1 MSYINNALR
10 KVQKDKDSRYTG
22 YEHMVCAP
30 GKEPQWQRRR
40 LVLAGT
46 ILFLL
51 FTAGLVTFLYS
62 SADKKSSG
70 PAIPQAPLA
79 AQAVVTRTEPAQ
91 SVSPAIHPPVSVPPV
106 ETGQPVEKSP
116 AMEKSMAKT
125 ETASAAQAGNHNI
138 QKETVKETGP
148 AAPGTGTQTVAQEK
162 VPKQDKNA
170 DVRALYAQA
179 LKKHQA
185 GDLREAKEL
194 YKKVIKMDPQ
204 NVQALNNLGVVYMKQ
219 KVYKWATIRLN
230 DALKIKPDYADAH
243 YNLACVYAKTNDT
256 QNSIHRLKDAVKL
269 NPDVKNW
276 VKTDRDL
283 DNVSALPE
291 YQKLMEKQ

>member
-10 KVQKDKDSRYTG
+10 KLQKDKDSRYTG
-22 YEHMVCAP
+22 YEHIVCAP
-30 GKEPQWQRRR
+30 GKEPPRQRRWF
-40 LVLAGT
+40 VLAGA

-51 FTAGLVTFLYS
+51 FTTGLVTFLYS

-70 PAIPQAPLA
+70 PAIHKAPPA
-79 AQAVVTRTEPAQ
+79 AQTVVARTEPVQ
-91 SVSPAIHPPVSVPPV
+91 SASPAIHPPVSVPPV
-106 ETGQPVEKSP
+106 ETRQPIEKYP
-116 AMEKSMAKT
+116 AMEKNLAKT
-125 ETASAAQAGNHNI
+125 ETASASGAGIDKIKKEEHKKVEQA
-138 QKETVKETGP
+138 EPV
-148 AAPGTGTQTVAQEK
+148 TGTRTVAQEK
-162 VPKQDKNA
+162 VPKQDKTS
-170 DVRALYAQA
+170 DVQALYAQA

-219 KVYKWATIRLN
+219 KVYKWAEIRLN

>member
-10 KVQKDKDSRYTG
+10 KVQKDKDARYTG
-22 YEHMVCAP
+22 YEHIVYAP
-30 GKEPQWQRRR
+30 GNEPSRQRRSFM
-40 LVLAGT
+40 LAGAA
-46 ILFLL
+46 LF
-51 FTAGLVTFLYS
+51 FVFAAGLMAFLYF
-62 SADKKSSG
+62 SSG
-70 PAIPQAPLA
+70 QKESVQAARIAALRDPAIVA
-79 AQAVVTRTEPAQ
+79 RTEPVQ
-91 SVSPAIHPPVSVPPV
+91 SALPAVHPPMSVPPV
-106 ETGQPVEKSP
+106 ETRQPIEKSP
-116 AMEKSMAKT
+116 AMEKNIAQT
-125 ETASAAQAGNHNI
+125 ETVTTAEAGMNKI
-138 QKETVKETGP
+138 KKEADKKPEP
-148 AAPGTGTQTVAQEK
+148 AAPVTVTRTAAVEK

-170 DVRALYAQA
+170 DARALYAQA

-194 YKKVIKMDPQ
+194 YKKVIKMDPH

-256 QNSIHRLKDAVKL
+256 QSSLHRLKDAVKL
-269 NPDVKNW
+269 NPEVKNW

-283 DNVSALPE
+283 DSVSALPE

>member
-22 YEHMVCAP
+22 YEHIVCAP
-30 GKEPQWQRRR
+30 GNQPPRQRRWF
-40 LVLAGT
+40 VLAGA

-51 FTAGLVTFLYS
+51 FSAGLVTFLYS
-62 SADKKSSG
+62 SAEKKSSG
-70 PAIPQAPLA
+70 PAVHKTPPA
-79 AQAVVTRTEPAQ
+79 AQTVVARTAPAI
-91 SVSPAIHPPVSVPPV
+91 SSSPAVHPPVSVPPV
-106 ETGQPVEKSP
+106 ETRPPIEKSP
-116 AMEKSMAKT
+116 AVEKHIAKT
-125 ETASAAQAGNHNI
+125 KTAPAAKAGI
-138 QKETVKETGP
+138 DKIKKETDKKTEPAEPVTGIP
-148 AAPGTGTQTVAQEK
+148 TVAQEK
-162 VPKQDKNA
+162 VSKQDKRS
-170 DVRALYAQA
+170 DVQALYAQA

-194 YKKVIKMDPQ
+194 YKKVIKMDPH

-219 KVYKWATIRLN
+219 KVYKWAEIRLN